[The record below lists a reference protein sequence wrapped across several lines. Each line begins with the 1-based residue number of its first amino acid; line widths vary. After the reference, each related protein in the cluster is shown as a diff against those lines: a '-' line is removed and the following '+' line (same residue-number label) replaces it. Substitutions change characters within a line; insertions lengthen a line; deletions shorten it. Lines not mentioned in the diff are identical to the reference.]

1 MNKSIDTFE
10 KVCTELGKDPQNYTV
25 NPDWHVHEKYAMGIK
40 RLLLIHKFHQGG
52 KEVTF
57 ANKKNKWFPYFWP
70 VYDDSGR
77 LSGFRFDISYCTN
90 AGASSILSPLLRFL
104 DEETSSFVGRT
115 FLEEF
120 NNVLM
125 LENEL

>member
-1 MNKSIDTFE
+1 MDKTIDTFE
-10 KVCTELGKDPQNYTV
+10 KVCERLGKNPDNYTIQ
-25 NPDWHVHEKYAMGIK
+25 PEWDAHEKYAMGIQ
-40 RLLLIHKFHQGG
+40 RLLLIHKFHQGR

-57 ANKKNKWFPYFWP
+57 ANKKNKWFPCFWP

-77 LSGFRFDISYCTN
+77 LSGFRFDRSGYSCT
-90 AGASSILSPLLRFL
+90 GATSILGPLLRFL
-104 DEETSSFVGRT
+104 DAETATFVGEA